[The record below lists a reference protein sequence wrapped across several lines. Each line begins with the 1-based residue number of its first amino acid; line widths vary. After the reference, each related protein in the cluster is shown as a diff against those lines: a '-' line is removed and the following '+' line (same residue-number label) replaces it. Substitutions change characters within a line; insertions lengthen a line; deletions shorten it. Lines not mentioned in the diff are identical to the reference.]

1 MNTLSLHVLELSMLP
16 GIQNEDSSFFFPYKL
31 QLNVSLDVLMG
42 DVLPPTIALVTLGGQ
57 VSAVTKVRTLTSAL

>member
-1 MNTLSLHVLELSMLP
+1 MRIPL
-16 GIQNEDSSFFFPYKL
+16 FFPYKL